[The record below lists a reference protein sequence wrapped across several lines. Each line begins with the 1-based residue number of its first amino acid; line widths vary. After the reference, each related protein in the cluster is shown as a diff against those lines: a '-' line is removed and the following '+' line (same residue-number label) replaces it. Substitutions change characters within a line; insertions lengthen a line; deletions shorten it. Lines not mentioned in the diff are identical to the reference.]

1 MTLCVLENVEH
12 YSFKI
17 ASQTPVDACFNN
29 RYFVNVIHLKTSFNK
44 IVMASF
50 FRLFLTKMLLF
61 NPLSVQPC
69 SSLNEGMGGGGYNLF
84 LLFSILL
91 YFHQIFVSRL
101 EVW

>member
-69 SSLNEGMGGGGYNLF
+69 SSLNEGMGGGYNLF

>member
-69 SSLNEGMGGGGYNLF
+69 SSLNEGMGVGVIQS
-84 LLFSILL
+84 FSPI
-91 YFHQIFVSRL
+91 FHIVVFSSNICI
-101 EVW
+101 